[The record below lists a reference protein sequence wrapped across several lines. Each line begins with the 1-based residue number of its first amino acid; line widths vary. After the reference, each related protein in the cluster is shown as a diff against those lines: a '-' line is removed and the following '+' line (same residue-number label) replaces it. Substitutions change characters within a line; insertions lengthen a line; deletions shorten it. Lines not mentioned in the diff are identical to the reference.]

1 MFRFVSKRS
10 LSGLVAVA
18 FVLVTA
24 SMAAAQGADGYRNAR
39 RLGGSTSFY
48 KPPLTTPASL
58 KKMATNKRVAADINT
73 VLEKGGIAS
82 VADKVVAALTN
93 PTEVVKGAS
102 CAEAAPVDGTV
113 VECDFQPGATLQ
125 WMAFRPRVKGKPVAS
140 LLENV
145 RWSGKKPFKAFLFRV
160 TTDDKVYTFVVPK
173 PCGNISLA
181 STVDVPKPPVQIA
194 VDRACTPAGALTATV
209 KASGDLA
216 KVGRVKVSVNGSPVG
231 ELTAPSWTLTSDKPG
246 TYTFEATDKNGK
258 SYPVART
265 SATVEACPAPPPPPQ
280 VVNPTCAVTVTGMK
294 VKGGWELTIDA
305 SRSSTGTSEIPA
317 TTAVEVFDPLGKQV
331 GERIALDANGTGK
344 ITVPKKPVGTYTVK
358 ALTSVSKPG
367 VIGNKD
373 YQGSAT
379 CEATFVPPVEER
391 AGSFFIDGAFGKER
405 RERPYSEKYDDP
417 SALGLSPSA
426 LFGQCTPL
434 LGLKVGYAHPL
445 QNNWEVA
452 GSAGLAF
459 PLTGDDD
466 KVKKTQLLIEGE
478 VNKYL
483 ENGTFLGTGL
493 SLWDITRGETF
504 TPGWLLH
511 FGIPLNKGSKT
522 PIYFLGEGRLFF
534 DNIDSVDNNYQVW
547 GGLRI
552 HFPTR

>member
-1 MFRFVSKRS
+1 
-10 LSGLVAVA
+10 
-18 FVLVTA
+18 
-24 SMAAAQGADGYRNAR
+24 
-39 RLGGSTSFY
+39 
-48 KPPLTTPASL
+48 
-58 KKMATNKRVAADINT
+58 
-73 VLEKGGIAS
+73 
-82 VADKVVAALTN
+82 
-93 PTEVVKGAS
+93 
-102 CAEAAPVDGTV
+102 
-113 VECDFQPGATLQ
+113 
-125 WMAFRPRVKGKPVAS
+125 
-140 LLENV
+140 
-145 RWSGKKPFKAFLFRV
+145 
-160 TTDDKVYTFVVPK
+160 
-173 PCGNISLA
+173 
-181 STVDVPKPPVQIA
+181 
-194 VDRACTPAGALTATV
+194 
-209 KASGDLA
+209 
-216 KVGRVKVSVNGSPVG
+216 
-231 ELTAPSWTLTSDKPG
+231 
-246 TYTFEATDKNGK
+246 
-258 SYPVART
+258 
-265 SATVEACPAPPPPPQ
+265 
-280 VVNPTCAVTVTGMK
+280 
-294 VKGGWELTIDA
+294 
-305 SRSSTGTSEIPA
+305 
-317 TTAVEVFDPLGKQV
+317 
-331 GERIALDANGTGK
+331 
-344 ITVPKKPVGTYTVK
+344 
-358 ALTSVSKPG
+358 